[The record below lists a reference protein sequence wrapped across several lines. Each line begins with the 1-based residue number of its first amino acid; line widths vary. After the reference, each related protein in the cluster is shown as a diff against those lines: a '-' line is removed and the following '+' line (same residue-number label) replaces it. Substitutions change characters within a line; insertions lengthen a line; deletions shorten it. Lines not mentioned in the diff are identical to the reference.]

1 MADQIKKT
9 ERDVKAFL
17 IDWKYYLK
25 QIDKLRK
32 SLSSYQLKITV
43 VYEESSFSSG
53 SVSSAVERCVIN
65 RDKIERELN
74 KLLDTME
81 EYIIAI
87 NHCGLS
93 KTEKEVI
100 KCVMNRK
107 KLIEYAEE
115 NGIYWT
121 YVYKIKN
128 RAVSK
133 ITEYINAHQ
142 NTKCRKKRVKC

>member
-1 MADQIKKT
+1 MAEIIT

-17 IDWKYYLK
+17 VDRKYYLK
-25 QIDKLRK
+25 YISKLK
-32 SLSSYQLKITV
+32 EELLSCEVKITV
-43 VYEESSFSSG
+43 TYEEGSCGGGSISST
-53 SVSSAVERCVIN
+53 VERCVIK
-65 RDKIERELN
+65 RDKIERELK
-74 KLLDTME
+74 KLLDKIE
-81 EYIIAI
+81 EYITAI

-100 KCVMNRK
+100 KCVIGQK
-107 KLIEYAEE
+107 KLIQYAEE

-133 ITEYINAHQ
+133 ITRYINSSK
-142 NTKCRKKRVKC
+142 NTKCDKKRVKC

>member
-1 MADQIKKT
+1 MAEIIT

-17 IDWKYYLK
+17 VDWKYYLK
-25 QIDKLRK
+25 YISKLK
-32 SLSSYQLKITV
+32 EELLSCEVKITV
-43 VYEESSFSSG
+43 TYEEGSCGGGSISST
-53 SVSSAVERCVIN
+53 VERCVIK
-65 RDKIERELN
+65 RDKIERELK
-74 KLLDTME
+74 KLLDKIE
-81 EYIIAI
+81 EYITAI

-100 KCVMNRK
+100 KCVIGQK
-107 KLIEYAEE
+107 KLIQYAEE

-133 ITEYINAHQ
+133 ITRYINSSK
-142 NTKCRKKRVKC
+142 NTKCDKKRVKC

>member
-1 MADQIKKT
+1 MCGIKT

-17 IDWKYYLK
+17 IDWKYYLREIK
-25 QIDKLRK
+25 KLQEEL
-32 SLSSYQLKITV
+32 LSCKVKITV
-43 VYEESSFSSG
+43 TYEEGSRGGGYLSST
-53 SVSSAVERCVIN
+53 VERCVIK
-65 RDKIERELN
+65 RDKIERELK
-74 KLLDTME
+74 KLLDTIE
-81 EYIIAI
+81 EYITAI

-107 KLIEYAEE
+107 KLIEYAEK

-128 RAVSK
+128 RAVHK
-133 ITEYINAHQ
+133 ITRYINNPK
-142 NTKCRKKRVKC
+142 NTKCEKMWVKC

>member
-1 MADQIKKT
+1 MTEIIT

-17 IDWKYYLK
+17 VDWKYYLK
-25 QIDKLRK
+25 EISKLK
-32 SLSSYQLKITV
+32 EELLSCEVKITV
-43 VYEESSFSSG
+43 TYEEGSCGGSISST
-53 SVSSAVERCVIN
+53 VERCVIKRN
-65 RDKIERELN
+65 KIERELK
-74 KLLDTME
+74 KLLDKIE
-81 EYIIAI
+81 EYITAI

-100 KCVMNRK
+100 KCVIGQK
-107 KLIEYAEE
+107 KLIQYAEE

-133 ITEYINAHQ
+133 ITRYINSSK
-142 NTKCRKKRVKC
+142 NTKCDKKRVKC

>member
-1 MADQIKKT
+1 MAEIIT

-17 IDWKYYLK
+17 VDWKYYLK
-25 QIDKLRK
+25 EISKLQEEL
-32 SLSSYQLKITV
+32 LSCKVKITV
-43 VYEESSFSSG
+43 TYEEGSRGGG
-53 SVSSAVERCVIN
+53 SVSSTVERCVIK
-65 RDKIERELN
+65 RDKIECELK
-74 KLLDTME
+74 KLLDKIE
-81 EYIIAI
+81 EYITAI

-100 KCVMNRK
+100 KCVMNQK
-107 KLIEYAEE
+107 KLIQYAEE

-133 ITEYINAHQ
+133 ITRYINSPK
-142 NTKCRKKRVKC
+142 NTKCDKKRVKC